1 MSDDYGFSVYMV
13 RHGPVEKTLG
23 HLPAYDA
30 PLASDQPALTALA
43 PYLPN
48 EADFFISPL
57 RRTKQSFEILS
68 SGQPHPSLLC
78 DARLEEQNFGNW
90 HGADVAAVWQEITH
104 LTDERHPTS
113 FVTSNLTPPN
123 GTSFDHVFAQCGSFL
138 SDLIKK
144 KPKRPQII
152 VAHAGT
158 IKALLG
164 QMMGMTASQALMLT
178 IDHGSVS
185 LADYIYPA
193 KNTTETVNTEKVIP
207 ETVIPWQIQTI
218 NHSYLR

>member
-1 MSDDYGFSVYMV
+1 MSDDYSLSVYLV
-13 RHGPVEKTLG
+13 RHGAVKKTSG

-30 PLASDQPALTALA
+30 PLAPDQAALTALA
-43 PYLPN
+43 PHLPN
-48 EADFFISPL
+48 EADYFISPL
-57 RRTKQSFEILS
+57 RRTKQSYEILT
-68 SGQPHPSLLC
+68 SGQPHPSPIC

-90 HGADVAAVWQEITH
+90 HEAEVATVWQEITH
-104 LTDERHPTS
+104 LTNARHPTS
-113 FVTSNLTPPN
+113 FVPPNLTPPN
-123 GTSFDHVFAQCGSFL
+123 GTSFDHVFTQCRFFL
-138 SDLIKK
+138 ADLIKK

-164 QMMGMTASQALMLT
+164 HMMGLTASQALMLT
-178 IDHGSVS
+178 IDHGTVS

-193 KNTTETVNTEKVIP
+193 KNTSEAVNTEEVIP
-207 ETVIPWQIQTI
+207 EKVIPWQIRKI